1 MVSEEAMGRPQREA
15 PSEAELAVLQVLW
28 DRGEATRRDIADVL
42 YPGGGPA
49 HYTTVQK
56 LLERLERKGYVRRT
70 DGAAVRTFVALVS
83 RDELIRQRLLDVAKL
98 CGGSLTPLLMNL
110 VRTRPLTPAEL
121 DELRELVRRQTPK
134 ETQEEEP

>member
-1 MVSEEAMGRPQREA
+1 MGRPPQEA

-28 DRGEATRRDIADVL
+28 ERGEATRRDITDVL

-70 DGAAVRTFVALVS
+70 DSAAVRTFTALVG
-83 RDELIRQRLLDVAKL
+83 RDELIQQRLLDVAKL

-110 VRTRPLTPAEL
+110 VRTKPLTPQEL
-121 DELRELVRRQTPK
+121 NELRELVRQQTPK
-134 ETQEEEP
+134 SRPREEKS